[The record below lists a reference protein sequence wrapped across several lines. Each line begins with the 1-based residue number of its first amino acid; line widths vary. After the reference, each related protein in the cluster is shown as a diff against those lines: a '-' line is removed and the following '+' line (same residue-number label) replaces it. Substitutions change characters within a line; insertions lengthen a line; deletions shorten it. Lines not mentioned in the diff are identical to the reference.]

1 MTKKMLA
8 LLLALLMAG
17 STMAACG
24 DAGSTETSTDTA
36 AADTV
41 PEETEPVYVK
51 ADLPERDFE
60 GETFTFFGR
69 IYEGAWSATDILA
82 KEAVGEQINDAVYAR
97 TLYMEETYNLSL
109 DVVESGE
116 TTVVNQLKKFITA
129 GDDAYCAIVSD
140 VYDAGAVAVGGM
152 LHDLHNVEYI
162 DLEQRWWS
170 DMTNDSLSLGGKLYY
185 ATGDIFIIDNK
196 ATRVFFFN
204 KDIVEDV
211 GLENPYALVR
221 EGKWTLD
228 TYMGMN
234 EAAAADLNGDGE
246 MDPDVDRYGTMVQP
260 TLGGILYFAAGGKLT
275 DKDADDM
282 PYFACD
288 TAEAIEILMGIS
300 ETIANSPTINMTNDT
315 TINGSE
321 PDNIPRFMENLAL
334 FAPEVL
340 KHIETMRESEVDIG
354 ILPPPKYNE
363 AQEGYYCY
371 ADGWCVN
378 VVSIPVTNIN
388 TDKIGFIL
396 EAMSADSLNNLTP
409 AYYEVCLTDK
419 YVRDQESVEMLDLIL
434 SSAVMDN
441 ANIFSWGGIES
452 AINDALYKGTAIA
465 SVLASKKTSVE
476 TAIQKT
482 MDGFLGQ

>member
-1 MTKKMLA
+1 MTKRVLA
-8 LLLALLMAG
+8 LLLSLLLAG
-17 STMAACG
+17 STLAACG
-24 DAGSTETSTDTA
+24 EAGGNETTADTA
-36 AADTV
+36 AVETV
-41 PEETEPVYVK
+41 PEETEPVYVT
-51 ADLPERDFE
+51 ANLPERDFE
-60 GETFTFFGR
+60 GEVFTFFGR
-69 IYEGAWSATDILA
+69 IYEGSWSAKDILA
-82 KEAVGEQINDAVYAR
+82 KEATGEQINDAIYTR
-97 TLYMEETYNLSL
+97 TVNMEEKYNMKLEA
-109 DVVESGE
+109 VESGE

-152 LHDLHNVEYI
+152 LYDLHTVDNL
-162 DLEQRWWS
+162 DLSQRWWS
-170 DMTNDSLSLGGKLYY
+170 AMTNDSLSLGNKLYY
-185 ATGDIFIIDNK
+185 ATGDIFIVDNQ

-204 KDIVEDV
+204 KDIVSDV
-211 GLENPYALVR
+211 GLDNPYTLVR
-221 EGKWTLD
+221 ENKWTLD

-246 MDPDVDRYGTMVQP
+246 IDTHVDRYGTMVQP
-260 TLGGILYFAAGGKLT
+260 TLGGILYFAAGGHLT
-275 DKDADDM
+275 AKDENDM

-288 TAEAIEILMGIS
+288 TADSLEILMGIA
-300 ETIANSPTINMTNDT
+300 ETIANSPTINMTNET

-363 AQEGYYCY
+363 SQEGYYCY

-378 VVSIPVTNIN
+378 VVSIPVTNLN
-388 TDKIGFIL
+388 SEKIGFLL

-434 SSAVMDN
+434 SSVVMDN

-452 AINDALYKGTAIA
+452 AVNDALYKGTAIA
-465 SVLASKKTSVE
+465 SVLASKKSAVE

>member
-1 MTKKMLA
+1 MMKKYLAALLA
-8 LLLALLMAG
+8 LLLACG
-17 STMAACG
+17 SLAACG
-24 DAGSTETSTDTA
+24 DAGTAETTADTA

-51 ADLPERDFE
+51 ANLPARDFE

-69 IYEGAWSATDILA
+69 IYEGVWSATDILA
-82 KEAVGEQINDAVYAR
+82 KETTGEQINDATYAR
-97 TLYMEETYNLSL
+97 TAYIEETYNLTL

-116 TTVVNQLKKFITA
+116 VTVTNQIKNFVTA

-140 VYDAGAVAVGGM
+140 VYDAGAVAMSSM
-152 LHDLHNVEYI
+152 LYDLHTVDNI
-162 DLEQRWWS
+162 DLSQRWWS
-170 DMTNDSLSLGGKLYY
+170 DMTNSSLSLGGKQYY

-196 ATRVFFFN
+196 ATRIFFFN

-211 GLENPYALVR
+211 GLDDPYTLVR
-221 EGKWTLD
+221 ENKWTLD

-234 EAAAADLNGDGE
+234 EAAAADLNGDGI
-246 MDPDVDRYGTMVQP
+246 MDPDTDRYGTMVQP

-275 DKDADDM
+275 DKDENDM

-288 TAEAIEILMGIS
+288 TANAMEILMGIS
-300 ETIANSPTINMTNDT
+300 ETIANSPTINMTNET

-321 PDNIPRFMENLAL
+321 PDNIPRFMQNLAL

-340 KHIETMRESEVDIG
+340 VHIETMRESEVDIG
-354 ILPPPKYNE
+354 ILPPPKYTE
-363 AQEGYYCY
+363 AQDAYYCY

-378 VVSIPVTNIN
+378 VVSIPVTNVQAE
-388 TDKIGFIL
+388 KIGFVL

-434 SSAVMDN
+434 SSMVMDN

-452 AINDALYKGTAIA
+452 AVNDALYKGTAIA
-465 SVLASKKTSVE
+465 SVLASKKSAVE
-476 TAIQKT
+476 TAMQKT
-482 MDGFLGQ
+482 MDGLLG

>member
-1 MTKKMLA
+1 MNKRILA
-8 LLLALLMAG
+8 MLLAMLLTCG
-17 STMAACG
+17 SMAACG
-24 DAGSTETSTDTA
+24 DTDVAETTADTA
-36 AADTV
+36 AAETT

-51 ADLPERDFE
+51 ANLPERDFE
-60 GETFTFFGR
+60 GETFTFYAR
-69 IYEGAWSATDILA
+69 IYEGVWSASDILA
-82 KEAVGEQINDAVYAR
+82 KETTGEQINDATYAR
-97 TLYMEETYNLSL
+97 TAYIEETYNLTL
-109 DVVESGE
+109 EAVEAGAS
-116 TTVVNQLKKFITA
+116 TIVNNIKTFVTA
-129 GDDAYCAIVSD
+129 GDSSYAAVVSD
-140 VYDAGAVAVGGM
+140 VYDAGGVAVEGM
-152 LHDLHNVEYI
+152 LYDLKTVENI
-162 DLEQRWWS
+162 DLSQRWWS
-170 DMTNDSLSLGGKLYY
+170 GMTNNSLTLGNKQYY

-196 ATRVFFFN
+196 ATRIFFFN

-211 GLENPYALVR
+211 GLDNPYTLVR
-221 EGKWTLD
+221 ENKWTLD

-275 DKDADDM
+275 DKDENDM

-288 TAEAIEILMGIS
+288 TANAMEILMGIS
-300 ETIANSPTINMTNDT
+300 ETIANSPTINMTNET

-321 PDNIPRFMENLAL
+321 PDNIPRFMQNLAL

-340 KHIETMRESEVDIG
+340 VHIETMRESEVDIG

-363 AQEGYYCY
+363 NQDGYYCY

-378 VVSIPVTNIN
+378 VVSIPVTNVAAE
-388 TDKIGFIL
+388 KIGFVL

-434 SSAVMDN
+434 SSVVMDN

-452 AINDALYKGTAIA
+452 AVNDALYKGTAIA
-465 SVLASKKTSVE
+465 SVLASKKTAVE
-476 TAIQKT
+476 TAMQKT
-482 MDGFLGQ
+482 MNGLMG

>member
-1 MTKKMLA
+1 MTKRFFALFLA
-8 LLLALLMAG
+8 MLMAG

-24 DAGSTETSTDTA
+24 DAASSETA
-36 AADTV
+36 AADTAVQETV
-41 PEETEPVYVK
+41 PEETEPVYVT
-51 ADLPERDFE
+51 ANLPERDFE

-69 IYEGAWSATDILA
+69 IYEGSWSAIDILA
-82 KEAVGEQINDAVYAR
+82 KESTGEQINDAIYTR
-97 TLYMEETYNLSL
+97 TINMEEKYNMTL

-116 TTVVNQLKKFITA
+116 TTVVNQLKTFITA

-140 VYDAGAVAVGGM
+140 VYDAGAVAVNGM
-152 LHDLHNVEYI
+152 LYDLYTVDNI
-162 DLEQRWWS
+162 DFSQRWWS
-170 DMTNDSLSLGGKLYY
+170 AMTNDSLSLGGKLFY
-185 ATGDIFIIDNK
+185 ATGDIFIVDNQ

-204 KDIVEDV
+204 KDIVTDV
-211 GLENPYALVR
+211 GLDNPYTLVR
-221 EGKWTLD
+221 ENKWTID
-228 TYMGMN
+228 TYMAMN

-260 TLGGILYFAAGGKLT
+260 TLGGVLYFAAGGHLT
-275 DKDADDM
+275 SKDEDDM

-288 TAEAIEILMGIS
+288 TAEALEILMGIS
-300 ETIANSPTINMTNDT
+300 ETIANSPTINMTNET

-378 VVSIPVTNIN
+378 VVSIPVTNMAPE
-388 TDKIGFIL
+388 KIGFIL

-434 SSAVMDN
+434 SSVVMDN
-441 ANIFSWGGIES
+441 ANIFSWGNIES
-452 AINDALYKGTAIA
+452 AVNDALYKGTAIA
-465 SVLASKKTSVE
+465 SVLASKKSAVE

-482 MDGFLGQ
+482 LDGLLG